1 MLNRIVK
8 GRVSKPNLAAKESE
22 KPSLS
27 PAKYNPKFEF
37 LHKKSPVAIIKPHRI
52 SSPHNSGSLNKYIE
66 VFVSNVVESNKRNEK
81 SVKRILD
88 TLEKDK
94 SEKKEKSKSDLNSS
108 IIHSMSK
115 HMNHAVET
123 HKKIKEK
130 DNNDSFY
137 VEASDINSIAF
148 NTAPVE
154 GNYKMRSPF
163 VSKTERYPEIKQSPG
178 PGSYDTYKIADQS
191 NNSDIKISPQ
201 AFGST
206 YRNRTHFLN

>member
-1 MLNRIVK
+1 M
-8 GRVSKPNLAAKESE
+8 
-22 KPSLS
+22 
-27 PAKYNPKFEF
+27 
-37 LHKKSPVAIIKPHRI
+37 AIIKPHRI

-88 TLEKDK
+88 TIEKDK
-94 SEKKEKSKSDLNSS
+94 SDKKDKSKSDLNSS

-115 HMNHAVET
+115 HLYHAME
-123 HKKIKEK
+123 KQNKIRER
-130 DNNDSFY
+130 DNSDSFY

-178 PGSYDTYKIADQS
+178 PGSYDICRNADQS
-191 NNSDIKISPQ
+191 EQSEIKTSPQ

-206 YRNRTHFLN
+206 YKNRTHFLN